1 MQKAVDVFGA
11 WAEQGKDIG
20 MEKGH
25 SAAVSEMLDFA
36 VKEREYLNEKFSFL
50 DFKSSSRN

>member
-1 MQKAVDVFGA
+1 MQKAVDVFGI

-25 SAAVSEMLDFA
+25 AAAVSEMLDFA
-36 VKEREYLNEKFSFL
+36 IKEREHLNKNFSFVFL
-50 DFKSSSRN
+50 